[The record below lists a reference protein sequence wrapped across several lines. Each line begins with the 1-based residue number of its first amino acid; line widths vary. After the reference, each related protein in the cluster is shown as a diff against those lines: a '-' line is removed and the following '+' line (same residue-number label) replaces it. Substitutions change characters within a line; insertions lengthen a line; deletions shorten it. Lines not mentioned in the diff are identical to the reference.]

1 LIKRLNFIAPAWR
14 QRSLLYG
21 LIRRDIAGRY
31 RGSAMGLLWS
41 LLTPMLLLGIYTFV
55 FSVVFQARWG
65 GQEADK
71 IAFATNL
78 FAGMIVHGFVAE
90 CISRAPL
97 LILQNV
103 NYVKRVIFPLEL
115 LPWMLLGSA
124 LFHALLSLVVLL
136 GFILLA
142 RGQLPITVVLL
153 PLVWLPLLLGTLGV
167 TWILASLGVFL
178 RDISQ
183 LTGTAI
189 TVLLFLSPIFYP
201 ASALPQPYR
210 TILYLNPLTS
220 VIEQTRVILIAG
232 ELPSV
237 LYIVAASLAGAGVAV
252 LGFVW
257 FQRSRRA
264 FADVL

>member
-1 LIKRLNFIAPAWR
+1 
-14 QRSLLYG
+14 
-21 LIRRDIAGRY
+21 
-31 RGSAMGLLWS
+31 
-41 LLTPMLLLGIYTFV
+41 
-55 FSVVFQARWG
+55 
-65 GQEADK
+65 
-71 IAFATNL
+71 
-78 FAGMIVHGFVAE
+78 
-90 CISRAPL
+90 
-97 LILQNV
+97 
-103 NYVKRVIFPLEL
+103 
-115 LPWMLLGSA
+115 
-124 LFHALLSLVVLL
+124 
-136 GFILLA
+136 
-142 RGQLPITVVLL
+142 VLL

-210 TILYLNPLTS
+210 SVLYLNPLTS
-220 VIEQTRVILIAG
+220 VIEQTRLVLIAG
-232 ELPSV
+232 ELPNMLELAV
-237 LYIVAASLAGAGVAV
+237 ACLVGMGVAA